1 MSRLTE
7 FAVEIANE
15 INRSGILPAGSK
27 AEFCAL
33 LTRNVED
40 VKGLDVRVCPH
51 SESKKLV
58 ARRTI
63 GVELAVDVVVQFKL
77 RAEKNEK
84 VVAEYGAIADSLSH
98 FFDER
103 DVGGYRWINTEYAPY
118 CGESLEQYRVFASV
132 VSVKYYGQYR
142 VRNQ

>member
-1 MSRLTE
+1 MGRLTD

-33 LTRNVED
+33 LARNVED

-51 SESKKLV
+51 GESKKLV
-58 ARRTI
+58 ARRI
-63 GVELAVDVVVQFKL
+63 MGVELTVDVVVQFKL
-77 RAEKNEK
+77 RTEKNER
-84 VVAEYGAIADSLSH
+84 VVAEYGEIADALSY

-103 DVGGYRWINTEYAPY
+103 DVGGYRWLNTEYAPY
-118 CGESLEQYRVFASV
+118 SGELLEQYRVFASV

-142 VRNQ
+142 VKN

>member
-1 MSRLTE
+1 MGRLTD
-7 FAVEIANE
+7 FAVEITNE

-27 AEFCAL
+27 VEFCAL

-58 ARRTI
+58 ARRI
-63 GVELAVDVVVQFKL
+63 MGVELTVDVVVQFKL
-77 RAEKNEK
+77 RAEKNER
-84 VVAEYGAIADSLSH
+84 VVAEYGEIADALSH

-103 DVGGYRWINTEYAPY
+103 DVGGYRWLNTEYAPY
-118 CGESLEQYRVFASV
+118 SGELLEQYRVFASI

-142 VRNQ
+142 VKT